1 MTALQSPLWKVPPL
15 HTAYVLQRND
25 LFGRPNRS
33 HTTIACRPAM
43 DYPDLVD
50 GLVVIAPAL
59 ALREEKPGGA
69 PIKFFIHPLY
79 FMNEKFHV
87 RLKRT

>member
-1 MTALQSPLWKVPPL
+1 MTALQSPLWKAPHFTPPMFFRETTFL
-15 HTAYVLQRND
+15 V
-25 LFGRPNRS
+25 GPNRS

-50 GLVVIAPAL
+50 GLVLIAPAL